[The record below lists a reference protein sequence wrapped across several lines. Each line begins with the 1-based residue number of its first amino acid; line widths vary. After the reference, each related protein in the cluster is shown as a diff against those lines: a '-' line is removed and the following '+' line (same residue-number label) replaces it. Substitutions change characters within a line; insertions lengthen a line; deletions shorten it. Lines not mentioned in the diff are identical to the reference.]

1 MEVLTQNHN
10 AGRGQLCHM
19 MGPQAPKGRKL
30 ETSLST
36 IKLNAKLLFGTS
48 FLMRQ
53 RLWELRRAGVFSV
66 RAHPKQRRPSCKVV
80 RSLTLEMF
88 RELEIPT
95 EGMLW
100 RLDYTVFKVPSNS
113 KIL

>member
-1 MEVLTQNHN
+1 MQNHN

-30 ETSLST
+30 VTSLST
-36 IKLNAKLLFGTS
+36 IKLNAKVLLGTS

-53 RLWELRRAGVFSV
+53 SLWDLERAGVFSV
-66 RAHPKQRRPSCKVV
+66 RAHPKQRRPSCKVA

-88 RELEIPT
+88 RELEIPIKW
-95 EGMLW
+95 MSW
-100 RLDYTVFKVPSNS
+100 RLDYTVFKVPSNY
-113 KIL
+113 KVL